1 MYIQVLSFYVQVSNK
16 LRKNTNY
23 FEVMGIVCAFF
34 GLPLE
39 PQKVFD
45 SLINTIKHLH
55 FGIQKLNERT
65 FIIP

>member
-1 MYIQVLSFYVQVSNK
+1 MYIQVPSFMYKFLIN
-16 LRKNTNY
+16 LEKNTNY

-55 FGIQKLNERT
+55 FGIQKLK
-65 FIIP
+65 